1 MGVRIS
7 VEIKHGDNVVVT
19 SALVNSGYE
28 SEEPELH
35 IPLAL
40 ARILGFKL
48 ENLRSER
55 YKVVGS
61 EVTTYILG
69 EVLVRVKT
77 EDKVT
82 EWIKANAVSVPGE
95 YEVILSDALTEQLGI
110 EIVKPRTGLWRLSG
124 EPGTR
129 KSVKAKYWVE

>member
-1 MGVRIS
+1 MDVRVI
-7 VEIKHGDNVVVT
+7 VEIKYNGKVVET

-28 SEEPELH
+28 SDEPELH

-48 ENLRSER
+48 GTLRGER

-69 EVLVRVKT
+69 EVWVRVKT

-82 EWIKANAVSVPGE
+82 EWIKAKAVFLE
-95 YEVILSDALTEQLGI
+95 NM
-110 EIVKPRTGLWRLSG
+110 K
-124 EPGTR
+124 
-129 KSVKAKYWVE
+129 